1 MIKSMTGYGK
11 SLCQLPTKNISIEI
25 KSLNS
30 KNLDL
35 NARMPSQY
43 REKELEM
50 RQQIAASLQRGKVDF
65 SMQLELTGEE
75 TSAKINHQVV
85 KAYLNE
91 LQQIKLVDETQNAK
105 MLELALSLP
114 DSVSNDKSEVE
125 ATEFEA
131 IKSSISEAL
140 EKINE
145 YRLDEGKALEKDFRL
160 RIKRLQELL
169 EQVIEIDPERIKNV
183 RERLQNSV
191 KELKTEVDEN
201 RFEQELVFYIEKYDI
216 TEEKIRLD
224 NHLNYFLESLSSE
237 DSNGKKLNFIGQEI
251 GREINTIG
259 SKSNFAPMQKL
270 VVEMKDE
277 LEKIKEQ
284 MLNVL

>member
-1 MIKSMTGYGK
+1 MTGYGK

-91 LQQIKLVDETQNAK
+91 LQQIKPVDETQNAK

-160 RIKRLQELL
+160 RVKRLQELL

-191 KELKTEVDEN
+191 EELKTEVDEN

>member
-1 MIKSMTGYGK
+1 MTGYGK

-43 REKELEM
+43 REKDLEM

-224 NHLNYFLESLSSE
+224 NHLNYFLESLSSK

>member
-1 MIKSMTGYGK
+1 MTGYGK

-75 TSAKINHQVV
+75 TSAKINQQVV

-140 EKINE
+140 EKIND

-183 RERLQNSV
+183 RDRLQNSV

>member
-1 MIKSMTGYGK
+1 MTGYGK
-11 SLCQLPTKNISIEI
+11 SLCQLSNKNISIEI

-35 NARMPSQY
+35 NTRMPSQY

-50 RQQIAASLQRGKVDF
+50 RQLIASSLQRGKVDF

-85 KAYLNE
+85 RAYLKE
-91 LQQIKLVDETQNAK
+91 LQLIKPVDETQNAK
-105 MLELALSLP
+105 LLELALSLP
-114 DSVSNDKSEVE
+114 DAVSNDKSEVE
-125 ATEFEA
+125 EAEFKA
-131 IKSSISEAL
+131 IMSSISEAL
-140 EKINE
+140 EKINK
-145 YRLDEGKALEKDFRL
+145 YRLDEGSALEKDFRL
-160 RIKRLQELL
+160 RIKRLKYLL

-191 KELKTEVDEN
+191 EELKTEVDEN

-224 NHLNYFLESLSSE
+224 NHLKYFLESLSST

>member
-1 MIKSMTGYGK
+1 MTGYGK